1 MHLNKKETF
10 IIASAGWNTSLVVLM
25 VFICAYALSFFSFFF
40 FGVFLAT
47 LWLYRNPERMS
58 LENDPYT
65 LIAPCDGRVSTISK
79 VQASDGKEW
88 LRVVIEKRLYDVGL
102 IRSPIAMHVMDLK
115 ERVGLPFASNSPLAK
130 SLGEKKVLTCKGSFG
145 ELKMALY
152 KGRFARAIVLG
163 DVSMPFKATQ
173 RLGFLSEG
181 SVALFL
187 PLETRISVVLNDE
200 IKAGESVLGY
210 FAYKGNEH
218 E

>member
-1 MHLNKKETF
+1 MNLNKKETF
-10 IIASAGWNTSLVVLM
+10 IIAFAGWNTSLVVLM
-25 VFICAYALSFFSFFF
+25 VFICAYALSFLSLFF
-40 FGVFLAT
+40 FGILLAT

-58 LENDPYT
+58 LENDPYA
-65 LIAPCDGRVSTISK
+65 LIAPCDGCVSAISK
-79 VQASDGKEW
+79 VHASDGKEW

-115 ERVGLPFASNSPLAK
+115 ERIGLPFASSSALAK
-130 SLGEKKVLTCKGSFG
+130 SLGEKKVLTCKGTVG
-145 ELKMALY
+145 EFKLALY
-152 KGRFARAIVLG
+152 KGRFARTIFLN

-181 SVALFL
+181 NVALFL

-200 IKAGESVLGY
+200 VKAGESVLGY
-210 FAYKGNEH
+210 FAYKVSEH